1 MKIESFAVTGLHGTR
16 GPIYLEFHKD
26 LNILSGRNGAGK
38 TTILKMMW
46 YFISG
51 NLEKALIEVPFKSA
65 TLKTDLYTISV
76 TVNDGQD
83 KPYEVD
89 FKFNDSLPIKP
100 SSLYDIGFEK
110 MNPRVKHVITKYLG
124 SSYFFPTFRIIEG
137 GFTIEKYDI
146 KHELLQSFL
155 KNKNNSDSDSIDLL
169 NNFKALSSKLSQ
181 NDHGFITSV
190 SASNINEILISKY
203 AEIMSLIQPYQNER
217 RKLTEEIIENVSLK
231 DGKVII
237 EKGLE
242 IDKVASFQ
250 NKMSDI
256 EEQINFFRKPLKRF
270 HDSMKF
276 FLHNYEF
283 HFSKNVQF
291 TDDRLNDERRDP
303 TNFEK
308 FLGIDLRQKFQ
319 DLNVL
324 SSGEKQ
330 ILTLISYNSFFDNT
344 IFFIDEPE
352 ISLHADW
359 QRILFRILMKQNP
372 TNQFIISTHSPF
384 IYSKY
389 PDKELCIDP
398 KSDRG
403 NEDGSL

>member
-1 MKIESFAVTGLHGTR
+1 
-16 GPIYLEFHKD
+16 
-26 LNILSGRNGAGK
+26 
-38 TTILKMMW
+38 
-46 YFISG
+46 
-51 NLEKALIEVPFKSA
+51 
-65 TLKTDLYTISV
+65 
-76 TVNDGQD
+76 
-83 KPYEVD
+83 
-89 FKFNDSLPIKP
+89 
-100 SSLYDIGFEK
+100 
-110 MNPRVKHVITKYLG
+110 
-124 SSYFFPTFRIIEG
+124 
-137 GFTIEKYDI
+137 
-146 KHELLQSFL
+146 
-155 KNKNNSDSDSIDLL
+155 
-169 NNFKALSSKLSQ
+169 
-181 NDHGFITSV
+181 
-190 SASNINEILISKY
+190 
-203 AEIMSLIQPYQNER
+203 
-217 RKLTEEIIENVSLK
+217 
-231 DGKVII
+231 
-237 EKGLE
+237 
-242 IDKVASFQ
+242 
-250 NKMSDI
+250 
-256 EEQINFFRKPLKRF
+256 
-270 HDSMKF
+270 
-276 FLHNYEF
+276 
-283 HFSKNVQF
+283 
-291 TDDRLNDERRDP
+291 DRLNDERRDP

>member
-1 MKIESFAVTGLHGTR
+1 
-16 GPIYLEFHKD
+16 
-26 LNILSGRNGAGK
+26 
-38 TTILKMMW
+38 
-46 YFISG
+46 
-51 NLEKALIEVPFKSA
+51 
-65 TLKTDLYTISV
+65 
-76 TVNDGQD
+76 
-83 KPYEVD
+83 
-89 FKFNDSLPIKP
+89 
-100 SSLYDIGFEK
+100 
-110 MNPRVKHVITKYLG
+110 
-124 SSYFFPTFRIIEG
+124 
-137 GFTIEKYDI
+137 DI

>member
-1 MKIESFAVTGLHGTR
+1 
-16 GPIYLEFHKD
+16 
-26 LNILSGRNGAGK
+26 
-38 TTILKMMW
+38 
-46 YFISG
+46 
-51 NLEKALIEVPFKSA
+51 
-65 TLKTDLYTISV
+65 
-76 TVNDGQD
+76 
-83 KPYEVD
+83 
-89 FKFNDSLPIKP
+89 
-100 SSLYDIGFEK
+100 
-110 MNPRVKHVITKYLG
+110 
-124 SSYFFPTFRIIEG
+124 
-137 GFTIEKYDI
+137 
-146 KHELLQSFL
+146 
-155 KNKNNSDSDSIDLL
+155 
-169 NNFKALSSKLSQ
+169 
-181 NDHGFITSV
+181 
-190 SASNINEILISKY
+190 NEILISKY